1 MESMSGCVWVFT
13 LPCMCRIQRLPAVT
27 HCHSINEDGASMI
40 YFKAV
45 GLHMDKIYA
54 YVELFTG
61 VGFYAVLL
69 NLLI

>member
-1 MESMSGCVWVFT
+1 M
-13 LPCMCRIQRLPAVT
+13 T
-27 HCHSINEDGASMI
+27 HCHSINETEASMI

-45 GLHMDKIYA
+45 ELHMDKIYA
-54 YVELFTG
+54 YMELFNK

>member
-1 MESMSGCVWVFT
+1 MSGCVWVFT

-27 HCHSINEDGASMI
+27 HCHSINKVGASMI

>member
-1 MESMSGCVWVFT
+1 
-13 LPCMCRIQRLPAVT
+13 
-27 HCHSINEDGASMI
+27 MI

-54 YVELFTG
+54 YVELLTG
-61 VGFYAVLL
+61 AGFYATLLIYATLL